1 MIVECPHVGIRELSE
16 AWGVSTRT
24 VKEWLASAG
33 ITTVVRGRYRVSDV
47 TRYAEQYG
55 KPKLSNRERLEV
67 LQLQKAL
74 DNANAEI
81 AELQECLLKVSGVT
95 ADAVQKIVR
104 QMKKETEIVE
114 MRQSR

>member
-16 AWGVSTRT
+16 AWGVSART
-24 VKEWLASAG
+24 VKEWLAGAG
-33 ITTVVRGRYRVSDV
+33 IRTVVRGRYRVSDV

-74 DNANAEI
+74 DNANAQI

-104 QMKKETEIVE
+104 QIKKETEIVE

>member
-24 VKEWLASAG
+24 VKEWLAGAG
-33 ITTVVRGRYRVSDV
+33 ITT
-47 TRYAEQYG
+47 
-55 KPKLSNRERLEV
+55 
-67 LQLQKAL
+67 
-74 DNANAEI
+74 
-81 AELQECLLKVSGVT
+81 
-95 ADAVQKIVR
+95 VQKIVR

>member
-1 MIVECPHVGIRELSE
+1 MIVECPRWNRELSR

-24 VKEWLASAG
+24 VKEWLAGAG

-74 DNANAEI
+74 DNANAQI

-95 ADAVQKIVR
+95 ADAVQKMVR
-104 QMKKETEIVE
+104 QMKKKLK
-114 MRQSR
+114 

>member
-1 MIVECPHVGIRELSE
+1 MSQENATNFVWKIIDKLL
-16 AWGVSTRT
+16 GVRYN
-24 VKEWLASAG
+24 EFRNLSAG
-33 ITTVVRGRYRVSDV
+33 IKTVVRGRYRISDV
-47 TRYAEQYG
+47 TRYADQYG

-67 LQLQKAL
+67 MQLQKAL

>member
-1 MIVECPHVGIRELSE
+1 MGSEMCIRD
-16 AWGVSTRT
+16 R
-24 VKEWLASAG
+24 
-33 ITTVVRGRYRVSDV
+33 
-47 TRYAEQYG
+47 YG

-67 LQLQKAL
+67 MQLQKAL